1 MTLSKE
7 KLDVLGASLI
17 GRKAKG
23 TSTLA
28 EIEKLF
34 DVELPQTYKSA
45 LVDIGGG
52 IFFDKGAR
60 FKPDKPIP
68 LQRPDGTLRLSMLF
82 GLGRGKHSLLEYFNV
97 FKEDLFDE
105 YGLFPIGDSPGGNL
119 VLADE
124 EGKVLFW
131 DHETGDLYRVSKS
144 LDEFFDRLLPDPA
157 D

>member
-45 LVDIGGG
+45 LVDIGGS

-105 YGLFPIGDSPGGNL
+105 YGLFP
-119 VLADE
+119 
-124 EGKVLFW
+124 
-131 DHETGDLYRVSKS
+131 VSYTH
-144 LDEFFDRLLPDPA
+144 LTLPTKA
-157 D
+157 